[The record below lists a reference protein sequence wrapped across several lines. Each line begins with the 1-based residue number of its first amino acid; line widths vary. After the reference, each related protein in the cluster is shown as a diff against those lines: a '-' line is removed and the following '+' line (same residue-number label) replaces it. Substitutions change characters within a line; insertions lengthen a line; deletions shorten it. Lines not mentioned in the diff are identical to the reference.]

1 MFAPGLRVQH
11 DDGCVLAGLEAG
23 VQDQVDITGAS
34 GVVYRFMR
42 LKDGRPLSP
51 MGGNYLY
58 GRFTGEKFELVCAGE
73 VQNLLKDA
81 RERWTEAVERYQV
94 SDLFSRLN
102 ISERVRQ
109 LELADIVEANH
120 PPMNTTPERRAG

>member
-1 MFAPGLRVQH
+1 MR
-11 DDGCVLAGLEAG
+11 DY
-23 VQDQVDITGAS
+23 VDVTGAC
-34 GVVYRFMR
+34 GATYRFMR
-42 LKDGRPLSP
+42 LKEGRPLSP

-58 GRFTGEKFELVCAGE
+58 ARFTGETLEIIYAGE

-81 RERWTEAVERYQV
+81 RERWSEAQQRYQV

-109 LELADIVEANH
+109 LELTDIIDSNH
-120 PPMNTTPERRAG
+120 PPMNTGPERKAG

>member
-1 MFAPGLRVQH
+1 MRDYIDV
-11 DDGCVLAGLEAG
+11 AGG
-23 VQDQVDITGAS
+23 SGAN
-34 GVVYRFMR
+34 YRFMR

-51 MGGNYLY
+51 MGGNFLY
-58 GRFTGEKFELVCAGE
+58 CRFTGEVLEIIYAGE

-81 RERWTEAVERYQV
+81 RDRWTEAQQRFQV

-109 LELADIVEANH
+109 LELNDIVGAHH
-120 PPMNTTPERRAG
+120 PPMNAGPERRAG